1 MDSSIYCEP
10 LLSGSQPTLAESDNR
25 DSSRVRGDA
34 DAINRFGG
42 EYHCSPV
49 SEGDLPREFRLSELV
64 ERSSAGPGG
73 LPSSPLCETTLNN
86 TLSLIM
92 PVRNCEST
100 LARQVARWLEII
112 PELTQK
118 FEVLIVDDGS
128 ADHTFDIAN
137 ELSREYPQIRALR
150 NMVSRGTQQAVRTG
164 LEQARGEIVFVQ
176 DEDASISSNDLRRL
190 WEMRRDQQLVMA
202 RTPAKSLT
210 LKPEL
215 LDRLTAWG
223 EALKQQA
230 SESNQAGAIQ
240 MIRRGAIEEMR
251 SEEAEPV
258 VSLTAT
264 KDNSHS
270 RTDAVHEGG
279 MQRGV
284 RSFLSHL
291 RDLALG
297 E

>member
-1 MDSSIYCEP
+1 
-10 LLSGSQPTLAESDNR
+10 
-25 DSSRVRGDA
+25 
-34 DAINRFGG
+34 
-42 EYHCSPV
+42 
-49 SEGDLPREFRLSELV
+49 
-64 ERSSAGPGG
+64 
-73 LPSSPLCETTLNN
+73 LNN

-92 PVRNCEST
+92 PVRDCERT

-112 PELTQK
+112 PELTQR

-128 ADHTFDIAN
+128 SDHTFDIAM

-150 NMVSRGTQQAVRTG
+150 NSVSRGTQQAVRTG
-164 LEQARGEIVFVQ
+164 IERARGEIVFVQ

-190 WEMRRDQQLVMA
+190 WEMRQDQQLVMA
-202 RTPAKSLT
+202 RTPAKPLN

-223 EALKQQA
+223 EALKQHA
-230 SESNQAGAIQ
+230 AETNQAGAIH
-240 MIRRGAIEEMR
+240 MIRRGAIEDLPVDN
-251 SEEAEPV
+251 EAPLV
-258 VSLTAT
+258 AA

-279 MQRGV
+279 INRGV

-291 RDLALG
+291 RELALG

>member
-1 MDSSIYCEP
+1 M
-10 LLSGSQPTLAESDNR
+10 
-25 DSSRVRGDA
+25 
-34 DAINRFGG
+34 
-42 EYHCSPV
+42 
-49 SEGDLPREFRLSELV
+49 
-64 ERSSAGPGG
+64 
-73 LPSSPLCETTLNN
+73 NN

-112 PELTQK
+112 PELTQR

-128 ADHTFDIAN
+128 ADHTFDIAS

-150 NMVSRGTQQAVRTG
+150 NSVSRGTQQAVRAG

-176 DEDASISSNDLRRL
+176 DEDAAISSNDLRRL
-190 WEMRRDQQLVMA
+190 WEMRQDQQLIMA
-202 RTPAKSLT
+202 RTPAKPLN

-223 EALKQQA
+223 EALKQHA
-230 SESNQAGAIQ
+230 NETNQAGAIH
-240 MIRRGAIEEMR
+240 MIRRGAIAELKT
-251 SEEAEPV
+251 EAAPAVAMQPPV
-258 VSLTAT
+258 VKET
-264 KDNSHS
+264 HS
-270 RTDAVHEGG
+270 RTDAVHQGG
-279 MQRGV
+279 IQRGM

-291 RDLALG
+291 RELALG